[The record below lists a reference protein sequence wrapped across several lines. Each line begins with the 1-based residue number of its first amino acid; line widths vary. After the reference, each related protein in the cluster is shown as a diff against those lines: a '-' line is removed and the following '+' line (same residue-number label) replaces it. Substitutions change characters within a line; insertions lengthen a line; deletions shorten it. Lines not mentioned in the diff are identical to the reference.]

1 MAFAIVFNTETKD
14 VTDIIPGV
22 DEDSGITV
30 SDTESVVY
38 KEDPGIIPSSAK
50 VDADGNIYEYIPPK
64 TPEEI
69 WEEKVEVFKQAVQR
83 HLDEKAREYDYDDIV
98 SACSY
103 AGYDNPY
110 QAEGQAFLQWRGS
123 VWQYC
128 YDQLGEIEAGN
139 RDEPTVEEFIAE
151 LPEYQPPRQ

>member
-1 MAFAIVFNTETKD
+1 MYLYVQIEDNLVVETSSEEPDETTTLPDNIKVVEIPDRTVPPIFGTHRLFYENDQLVLKDIASLQSQIERAIQLVLDRKAGEYGYD
-14 VTDIIPGV
+14 
-22 DEDSGITV
+22 
-30 SDTESVVY
+30 
-38 KEDPGIIPSSAK
+38 GII
-50 VDADGNIYEYIPPK
+50 
-64 TPEEI
+64 
-69 WEEKVEVFKQAVQR
+69 
-83 HLDEKAREYDYDDIV
+83 

-139 RDEPTVEEFIAE
+139 RDEPTVEDFIAE
-151 LPEYQPPRQ
+151 LPEYQPPQQ